1 MNHSLFDQD
10 YILWVQENVT
20 KLKAKDFEN
29 LDLDNLIE
37 EFESLIYI
45 LKRDLDDNLQNLL
58 VNMLKRL
65 YVNLPDQFER
75 WQSDISFYRC
85 GIKLI
90 FEDAPSL
97 KENWDERFD
106 FNYSSALYDLSADY
120 PDTNFPEAWELER
133 DIETILNKRFWQ

>member
-10 YILWVQENVT
+10 YILWVQENVA

>member
-1 MNHSLFDQD
+1 MNQSLFDQD

-45 LKRDLDDNLQNLL
+45 LKRDLDDDLENLL
-58 VNMLKRL
+58 INMLKRL
-65 YVNLPDQFER
+65 YVLLPNQFER

-85 GIKLI
+85 GIELI

-97 KENWDERFD
+97 KENWDERFN

-133 DIETILNKRFWQ
+133 DIESILNKRFWQ